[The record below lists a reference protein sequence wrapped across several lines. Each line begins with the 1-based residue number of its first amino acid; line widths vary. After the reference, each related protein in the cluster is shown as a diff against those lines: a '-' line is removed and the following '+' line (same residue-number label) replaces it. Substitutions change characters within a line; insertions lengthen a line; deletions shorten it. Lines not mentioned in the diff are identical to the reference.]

1 MDQSIAVAY
10 ANIPIYSA
18 LIFWSFVTI
27 IAVAGMVREFA
38 NKREVQRTL
47 RTAIERNQP
56 LEAAVVATIV
66 STSAVAPERFAVGGI
81 VVTAAGIGMLPLG
94 YFIGKLAEPAFYPI
108 VGSGCLAICI
118 GVGLLAGAAVLRKA
132 TVGARKPM

>member
-1 MDQSIAVAY
+1 VESNAAVY
-10 ANIPIYSA
+10 ANIPIFSA
-18 LIFWSFVTI
+18 LIFWSF
-27 IAVAGMVREFA
+27 IAVVCVAGMVKEFA

-47 RTAIERNQP
+47 RSAIERNVTLDP
-56 LEAAVVATIV
+56 AVVETIV
-66 STSAVAPERFAVGGI
+66 STSTVQPERFTVAGI
-81 VVTAAGIGMLPLG
+81 IVIAAGLGLLPLG